1 MSAKPQPESQ
11 ARFRRLPARNL
22 AAGLL
27 VVGVAGWLRLGWPGV
42 NNFGFDEAYL
52 SRLALEL
59 ATSGRIPTV
68 GMPASVPVPNFPGA
82 AWVMAIPYLIS
93 HDPLAATLFVG
104 LLNTAA
110 VAAVFW
116 LTRSGWDLSAGISAG
131 LLAATSP
138 PWVLHAR
145 SIWAQNLMAPLSVLW
160 AVAAFTGFG
169 RNRRWSPVIFGFV
182 AGFGFQVHYSGLALI
197 PASLALL
204 ALFQPGKRLPAVIA
218 GFALAGLATLPFII
232 SALCCR
238 PEILAGVREVLGRP
252 TVVDLESFRQWA
264 GLIRGDDNLGG
275 APVDPGWTGSLVLLL
290 AALGLGRLGLEAAR
304 NPDSA
309 RRLQAALIL
318 VWALAPPIFFLAHST
333 PLYPNY
339 QLMALPAAFTAAGAA
354 VASLP
359 GRWVRLAATAAVI
372 TVAANQ
378 AAGLVEGFNR
388 LAAGLPVS
396 HPFSRPLFLVR
407 EAAGAVKDGWE
418 VIVVAPGDA
427 PEFDPDAAISDVLL
441 WGYPHRIVDGRS
453 ALLIPAAG
461 GRMLIT
467 SPDLPAL
474 QELEAAGFRQ
484 RGRAEFGRGG
494 WPPVVVLSAEKGP
507 PAGFTPFGPVPLA
520 GDIEYVGYRWRR
532 VGDRWRLT
540 SLWQV
545 NKSQPPEIL
554 QQFHHLR
561 AGEENGPVVII
572 QDVRTSSRVWQ
583 AGDLVVVW
591 ADFAGLPGRGPFWV
605 DTGLYE
611 YPSIRR
617 LDRLDM
623 PANPQAPIR
632 LGPFYTD

>member
-11 ARFRRLPARNL
+11 APLRRLPARDL
-22 AAGLL
+22 AVGLL
-27 VVGVAGWLRLGWPGV
+27 VVGLAGWLRLGWPGV

-52 SRLALEL
+52 SRLALEF
-59 ATSGRIPTV
+59 AASGRIPTV
-68 GMPASVPVPNFPGA
+68 GMPASVPIPNFPGA
-82 AWVMAIPYLIS
+82 AWVMALPYLLS
-93 HDPLAATLFVG
+93 RDPLGATLFVG

-110 VAAVFW
+110 VAGVFW
-116 LTRSGWDLSAGISAG
+116 LARTGWGLPAGLAAG
-131 LLAATSP
+131 LLAAASP

-160 AVAAFTGFG
+160 AVAAFAGFG
-169 RNRRWSPVIFGFV
+169 RGRRWGPVIFGFL
-182 AGFGFQVHYSGLALI
+182 AGFGFQVHYSGLVLI

-204 ALFQPGKRLPAVIA
+204 ALFRPRKGLPAVIA
-218 GFALAGLATLPFII
+218 GFFLAGLAALPFIV

-252 TVVDLESFRQWA
+252 AVVDFESFRQWA

-275 APVDPGWTGSLVLLL
+275 APADPGWTGSLVLLL
-290 AALGLGRLGLEAAR
+290 AVLGLGWLGLEAVR
-304 NPDSA
+304 NPDST

-318 VWALAPPIFFLAHST
+318 VWALAPPLFFLARAT

-354 VASLP
+354 VSSLP
-359 GRWVRLAATAAVI
+359 GRWLRLAATAAVI
-372 TVAANQ
+372 TAAASQ
-378 AAGLVEGFNR
+378 AVGLAGGFDR
-388 LAAGLPVS
+388 LAAGLPVP
-396 HPFSRPLFLVR
+396 HPFSRPLSLVR
-407 EAAGAVKDGWE
+407 EAAGAVKDGRP

-427 PEFDPDAAISDVLL
+427 PEFDPDAAIFDVLL
-441 WGYPHRIVDGRS
+441 WGYPHRTVDGRS

-467 SPDLPAL
+467 SPDLPAI
-474 QELEAAGFRQ
+474 QELEAAGVKAS
-484 RGRAEFGRGG
+484 GPTEFGRGQ
-494 WPPVVVLSAEKGP
+494 WPPALVITLREGP

-520 GDIEYVGYRWRR
+520 GGIEYLGYRWRR
-532 VGDRWRLT
+532 VGDSWRLT

-545 NKSQPPEIL
+545 NGSRPPEIL

-561 AGEENGPVVII
+561 AGDENGPVVITR
-572 QDVRTSSRVWQ
+572 DVRTSSRVWQ
-583 AGDLVVVW
+583 AGDLVIVW

-632 LGPFYTD
+632 LGPFYAD